1 MKGLFL
7 ILYIIDLEELLM
19 DTSDVP
25 SVHRFTDYKNLGLDS
40 ILVLEE
46 ISFH

>member
-7 ILYIIDLEELLM
+7 ILYIIDLQELLM

-25 SVHRFTDYKNLGLDS
+25 SVMHAQIHRLKKLRAR
-40 ILVLEE
+40 
-46 ISFH
+46 FHPGS